1 MSEGRGWG
9 WSGLVGGK
17 HKIGGKENE
26 RNICVSLCKQ
36 LTIDRKN
43 KKRKCGQDNI
53 TTKFCL
59 KLK

>member
-43 KKRKCGQDNI
+43 KKRKWTG
-53 TTKFCL
+53 
-59 KLK
+59 